1 VHCLIRLWAALYP
14 DNKKQAMELMSSTHL
29 PAKSQYGT
37 IETLIAAKVRLFSH
51 SSSIGVYD
59 DHLVKGPTALKL
71 VLVLVKSWIVRD
83 SAEDASPFHPSFVG
97 DPAKLGKTVLT

>member
-1 VHCLIRLWAALYP
+1 LIRSLPGEEQTMDA
-14 DNKKQAMELMSSTHL
+14 MSSPHL
-29 PAKSQYGT
+29 PAKSQYGA
-37 IETLIAAKVRLFSH
+37 IETLIAGKVRAFFPFFLNS
-51 SSSIGVYD
+51 VYD

-83 SAEDASPFHPSFVG
+83 YAEDASPSHPLFVG